1 LQRWG
6 IVQNH
11 EVGESIMSNIITVTS
26 NADSGSGSLRNAI
39 ATAQAGD
46 TIQFASSLANQTI
59 TLTSGQIDIPK
70 SLTID
75 GTGAAG
81 LTISGND
88 ASRIFDVKATGTDFT
103 VRDLILADAFL
114 PNDLGGAIHTT
125 EEVTLTVENCQFNN
139 NVSRGGGAIFVRD
152 RSTLTVTNSKFDSN
166 DGATYGDLEISG
178 GAIGTLA
185 KCNITLNGNEFTNNK
200 GINGGAVYSIF
211 SNLTVDNSTFLN
223 NDSTPGGP
231 LGSPDSS
238 IAGYTRGHGGA
249 IFIDGASFPNDP
261 RFYVNWQNGD
271 PVGGNIIIRN
281 SWIEGNRAAGQGGGM
296 FLFGYPQDKVT
307 IEGSTIINNEVIK
320 DNKGDALGGGVL
332 AGPTELTIADTTFA
346 NNQSQQEGGGLWF
359 TGESPVNITNSTF
372 SGNKAQDNDNTGVGG
387 AIASRHW
394 ASTTDVVN
402 TTFVDNYAGSQGGAI
417 FQGNKPISVENSI
430 FDNNTVGNPSN
441 TQQQTNVEL
450 IDGGGNLQWSPNN
463 PNEAKVTENITI
475 ANPLL
480 GPLQNNG
487 GSTLTHALLA
497 SSPAINAGNSTD
509 APTTDQRG
517 IVRDSRPDIGAYEF
531 DAKVVSSPPPS
542 INDTLTGGAGNDRLN
557 GRRGDDVL
565 IGNAGN
571 DILVGGL
578 GDDTLTGGDGADRF
592 VRWYS
597 RTGIDTITDFDVT
610 EDALYVSAKGFGND
624 LVGGGAIAP
633 EQFALGSS
641 ASDSSTRF
649 IYDQNTGSLF
659 FDADGTG
666 SRDQIQIA
674 QLQPGLSMTNEN
686 IVFFG

>member
-1 LQRWG
+1 
-6 IVQNH
+6 
-11 EVGESIMSNIITVTS
+11 MSNIITVTS

-46 TIQFASSLANQTI
+46 TIQFDSSLANQTI

-125 EEVTLTVENCQFNN
+125 EEVTLTVEDCQFNN

-166 DGATYGDLEISG
+166 DGATYGNLEISG

-185 KCNITLNGNEFTNNK
+185 KCNITLKDSEFTNNK

-249 IFIDGASFPNDP
+249 IFIDGASIPNDP

-281 SWIEGNRAAGQGGGM
+281 SRIEGNRAAGQGGGM

-320 DNKGDALGGGVL
+320 DNNGDALGGGVL

-372 SGNKAQDNDNTGVGG
+372 SGNKAEDDDNTGVGG

-394 ASTTDVVN
+394 DSTTDVVN

-430 FDNNTVGNPSN
+430 FANNTVGNPSN

-475 ANPLL
+475 ADPLL
-480 GPLQNNG
+480 SPLQDNG
-487 GSTLTHALLA
+487 GSTLTYALLPG
-497 SSPAINAGNSTD
+497 SPAINAGNSTD

-517 IVRDSRPDIGAYEF
+517 LVRDSRPDIGAYEF
-531 DAKVVSSPPPS
+531 EVAATNSPSPTLK
-542 INDTLTGGAGNDRLN
+542 DTLTGGADNDRLN
-557 GRRGDDVL
+557 GRWGDDVL

-610 EDALYVSAKGFGND
+610 EDSLYVSAKGFGND
-624 LVGGGAIAP
+624 LVGGGTIAP

-641 ASDSSTRF
+641 ASDSTSRF

-674 QLQPGLSMTNEN
+674 QLQPDLSITNEN
-686 IVFFG
+686 IVVFG

>member
-1 LQRWG
+1 
-6 IVQNH
+6 
-11 EVGESIMSNIITVTS
+11 MSNIITVTS
-26 NADSGSGSLRNAI
+26 IADSGSGSLREAI

-46 TIQFASSLANQTI
+46 TIQFDSSLANQTI

-70 SLTID
+70 NLTID

-81 LTISGND
+81 LTISGNN

-125 EEVTLTVENCQFNN
+125 EEVTLTVEDCQFNN

-178 GAIGTLA
+178 GAIGTLP

-223 NDSTPGGP
+223 NDSTPGAR

-238 IAGYTRGHGGA
+238 IAGYTRGYGGA
-249 IFIDGASFPNDP
+249 IYIDGASFPNDP

-281 SWIEGNRAAGQGGGM
+281 TRIEGNRAAGNGGGM

-307 IEGSTIINNEVIK
+307 IEGSTIVNNQVIK
-320 DNKGDALGGGVL
+320 DNKGEAFGGGVM
-332 AGPTELTIADTTFA
+332 AGPTELTISDTTFA

-372 SGNKAQDNDNTGVGG
+372 SGNKAEDDDNTGVGG

-394 ASTTDVVN
+394 DSTTDVVN

-450 IDGGGNLQWSPNN
+450 IDGGGNLQWSSNN

-542 INDTLTGGAGNDRLN
+542 INDTVTGGAGNDRLN

-592 VRWYS
+592 IRWYS

-610 EDALYVSAKGFGND
+610 EDSLYVSAKGFGND
-624 LVGGGAIAP
+624 LVGSGAIAP

-649 IYDQNTGSLF
+649 IYDQNTGGLF

-686 IVFFG
+686 IVVFG